1 MEGKHKNIL
10 LLMMA
15 GNGTRFNY
23 EVPKQYYLI
32 EEKPIFAYILEK
44 LLQVDSITNI
54 IILTNPKYLDYTKE
68 WLNVE
73 NKEKIYKVITGG
85 NGRSQD
91 VLAGLEVANEFASDE
106 DNILIYDITHPF
118 VDQNNFDKVIEA
130 IETNGAAT
138 LAEYQ
143 HDTVYMINEETN
155 VVEKVVPRTKII
167 AGASPEGF
175 KFKKIYDI
183 FKNTPKDK
191 LDTLTSAGAV
201 ALANNIPMMAVEME
215 EINLKITYQSDMK
228 LVEKLFQSYFK

>member
-1 MEGKHKNIL
+1 MKEEHKNIL

-15 GNGTRFNY
+15 GKGTRFKH

-44 LLQVDSITNI
+44 LLKIDCVTDI
-54 IILTNPKYLDYTKE
+54 IILTNPQYLEYTNK
-68 WLNVE
+68 WLDME

-91 VLAGLEVANEFASDE
+91 ILAGLEVANEFANDE
-106 DNILIYDITHPF
+106 DNILIYDATHPF
-118 VDQNNFDKVIEA
+118 VDEANFPKVVEA
-130 IETNGAAT
+130 IEKSGAAT

-143 HDTVYMINEETN
+143 HDTVYMINEENN

-201 ALANNIPMMAVEME
+201 ALANNIPMIAVETE

-228 LVEKLFQSYFK
+228 LVEKLFQKYFK